1 MSLANASHDALPKH
15 PNTLL
20 EWIKRRHYKVKA
32 LADKTDIPIRTLWDY
47 IAGRVPIPEYRLE
60 RLAECLSC
68 RPEQLLSTLFLWNVP
83 HQRNPY
89 FTGREALL
97 QQIHEALNKKHA
109 MMQAYA
115 LCGLGGIG
123 KTQTVL
129 EYSYRYYD
137 EYQAIFWVKAD
148 TYENL
153 MSDFLSLAIL
163 LNLSERDA
171 QDQAV
176 TLAAIKRWLR
186 EHEAWLLIFDNVDDL
201 TLIRGFLPTGY
212 RGHILL
218 TCREQAMGGLAH
230 RIEVETMTPEVGTLF
245 LLRRA
250 SLVPPDGT
258 LEAVPNVHLDIA
270 VEIVRELGGL
280 PLALD
285 QAGAYIDEASSSL
298 HEYAMLFYKQRNAL
312 LNRRGG
318 FTTDHPE
325 PVATTWSLSFE
336 RVEQTDTVA
345 ADMLR
350 LCAFLDPDAIPEEI
364 FTEGASKACQ
374 SLSSLTSN
382 VLRLHQAIEVLRKF
396 SLIHRN
402 PDTKILTI
410 HRLVQANIQDAMD
423 QEAPRLWTERA
434 ILAVNG
440 TFPAEVTVTLWPQCQ
455 RLLPH
460 VQMIVIL
467 TDLYKLDLLEAAT
480 LFNQAGYY
488 LRERA
493 LYTEAESLYQR
504 ALAIREQVCGS
515 WHPDTAQVIYNLA
528 RLHFDLGQYAVCEVL
543 YQQALA
549 IRGRTLPQND
559 LSIALSLNSLAFM
572 YYVWGI
578 RYDEAEKLFERAL
591 PIFDQ
596 AIGMDHPKTSH
607 CLSNLALLY
616 ATQGKYSEAENLLL
630 RVQAIRD
637 KSLGP
642 THLDTA
648 RSLQNLAWLY
658 IEQGKQE
665 KYEQAKRLLE
675 QSLEIRE
682 YLLGSEHPQTA
693 ISLHHLALL
702 CDAQE
707 KYGEADQLYQRV
719 LAIRRKM
726 MGRDNPRVL
735 LTEKQYATLLRK
747 MGRREEAV
755 QLEVH
760 MKTIQGNHQNL

>member
-186 EHEAWLLIFDNVDDL
+186 EHEAWLL
-201 TLIRGFLPTGY
+201 
-212 RGHILL
+212 
-218 TCREQAMGGLAH
+218 
-230 RIEVETMTPEVGTLF
+230 F

-258 LEAVPNVHLDIA
+258 LEAVSDVHLDIA

-285 QAGAYIDEASSSL
+285 QAGAYIDEVSSSL

-312 LNRRGG
+312 LKRRGG
-318 FTTDHPE
+318 LTTDHPE

-345 ADMLR
+345 ADVLR

-460 VQMIVIL
+460 VQMIAIL

-528 RLHFDLGQYAVCEVL
+528 RLHFDLGQYAVCEGL

-549 IRGRTLPQND
+549 IRERTLPPND

-572 YYVWGI
+572 YYVWGV

-596 AIGMDHPKTSH
+596 AIGVDHPKTSH

-726 MGRDNPRVL
+726 MGKDNPRVL
-735 LTEKQYATLLRK
+735 LTEKHYATLLRK

-760 MKTIQGNHQNL
+760 RTTDSFSYAYCYSPITPQL